1 MGQLQEPNNQSSYR
15 PQGLGPD
22 GPDGPGRH
30 QYRHNRSTPNNT
42 ISDPR

>member
-1 MGQLQEPNNQSSYR
+1 MGQLQEPTNQSSYR
-15 PQGLGPD
+15 PQGL